1 MPRFSFSKPSL
12 QAVPGHVGGALRFWN
27 LFKTLSVQEITADA
41 GRPFHLALIGTDDQ
55 AALLRTRLA
64 RESPIPHDLGPEGP
78 PDVRAFVGGYATTAD
93 APPGSLTLDA
103 DALTADEGALAGALT
118 RLVAEHPDLRVA
130 LARNV
135 PAFRPAAAAS
145 LIADAC
151 KENTRIALLSALP
164 GVLPITAFLL
174 PATALGDMVIL
185 TRNQGMLLLR
195 IAAAYGKDVDL
206 KARTRELLPVVGGA
220 FGWRAAAR
228 ELIGLVPGG
237 VGLAVKGAVAYA
249 GTYTVGKAAAV
260 YYSTGKALPA
270 PRLRQLYRD
279 ALADAGA
286 RLAPLL
292 RRAKGKGAASEA
304 VDAVDKGDAARV

>member
-1 MPRFSFSKPSL
+1 MPRFSFSKPTL
-12 QAVPGHVGGALRFWN
+12 QAATGHAGGALRFWN
-27 LFKTLSVQEITADA
+27 LFKTLSVQAISDEA
-41 GRPFHLALIGTDDQ
+41 GQPFHLALIGTEDQ
-55 AALLRTRLA
+55 TALLRTRLA
-64 RESPIPHDLGPEGP
+64 RESPVPRDLGPEGP
-78 PDVRAFVGGYATTAD
+78 PDVRAFVGGYGTPGD

-103 DALTADEGALAGALT
+103 DALTADEGALAAMLA
-118 RLVAEHPDLRVA
+118 RLVGERPDLRVA
-130 LARNV
+130 LARHV
-135 PAFRPAAAAS
+135 PAFRPAAAQA

-151 KENTRIALLSALP
+151 KENARIALLSALP
-164 GVLPITAFLL
+164 GVLPMTAFLL

-195 IAAAYGKDVDL
+195 IAAAYGKEIDL

-237 VGLAVKGAVAYA
+237 VGLAIKGAVAYA

-260 YYSTGKALPA
+260 YYSTGQALPA

-286 RLAPLL
+286 RIAPLL
-292 RRAKGKGAASEA
+292 RRAKGKNAGEDK
-304 VDAVDKGDAARV
+304 DAVDNGDSARV